1 MKKSFFILAAFSFF
15 LITLLPTN
23 MFAQGLLSGVDDKF
37 SRADSLRGSL
47 RAERTWYDVTFYDL
61 NITIDPDS
69 QSIAGYNTIHY
80 NVLKSYPVMQLDLF
94 DNLDIDSIIYKD
106 RALEYRREYN
116 AVFIEMGELVKPGEI
131 QQLTFYYSGK
141 PTVAKRAP
149 WDGGFVWDKDDNG
162 NHFVGVACQGFGASS
177 WWPNKDHQSD
187 EPDSMRIAGT
197 VPSDLVL
204 ASNGRLRDTIQK
216 DEDWTTYEW
225 FVSYPIN
232 NYGVSVTI
240 ADFVN
245 FNDSYESPTEGELDL
260 RYYVLS
266 YNLEKAKKQF
276 EQVGPMMECF
286 EDWLGPYPFWN
297 DGFALIETPYL
308 GMEHQSGIAYGNE
321 YLTGYAGTDFS
332 RIGLTFDYIIIHEA
346 GHEWWGNNL
355 TSEDIGDMWIHEGF
369 CTYSEALYVE
379 CMNGYETAMD
389 YVNAKKPT
397 ISNREPVQG
406 PYGVNQEG
414 AGDMYN
420 KGMLMLNTVRHAVGD
435 DGLWKE
441 ILKGLQIDYRHSIV
455 TRKDIVKYMNEKT
468 GKDLAPIFS
477 QYLDYTSVPQ
487 LQYKMTKKGKN
498 LIVDYRWEADAEGF
512 NLPFKY
518 KDHNGEWLTIY
529 PTSEWQTLKL
539 KKVKEKDLEW
549 AMRDF
554 YVVAKKVQD

>member
-1 MKKSFFILAAFSFF
+1 MKNYHSSFIINYFLILF
-15 LITLLPTN
+15 ITLLPLN
-23 MFAQGLLSGVDDKF
+23 MFAQGLLSGNNDTF
-37 SRADSLRGSL
+37 TRADSLRGSL

-61 NITIDPDS
+61 HIKVNPDEQTIE
-69 QSIAGYNTIHY
+69 GYNTIHY
-80 NVLKSYPVMQLDLF
+80 EVKESYPVMQLDLF
-94 DNLDIDSIIYKD
+94 DNLNIDSIIYKGQ
-106 RALEYRREYN
+106 ALKYKREYN

-131 QQLTFYYSGK
+131 QQLTFYYSGT

-187 EPDSMRIAGT
+187 EPDSMRISGT
-197 VPSDLVL
+197 IPSNLVL
-204 ASNGRLRDTIQK
+204 ASNGRLRNTI
-216 DEDWTTYEW
+216 EEGDWTTYEW

-232 NYGVSVTI
+232 NYGVSITI
-240 ADFVN
+240 GDLVN
-245 FNDSYESPTEGELDL
+245 FNDSYESETEGTLDL

-266 YNLEKAKKQF
+266 YNLDKAKKQF
-276 EQVGPMMECF
+276 EQVPPMMECY

-308 GMEHQSGIAYGNE
+308 GMEHQSGIAYGND

-355 TSEDIGDMWIHEGF
+355 TSFDIGDMWIHEGF

-379 CMNGYETAMD
+379 CINGYDTAMD

-397 ISNREPVQG
+397 ISNREPIQG

-420 KGMLMLNTVRHAVGD
+420 KGMLMLNTVRHAVGND
-435 DGLWKE
+435 DLWKE
-441 ILKGLQIDYRHSIV
+441 ILKGLQTDYRHSIV
-455 TRKDIVKYMNEKT
+455 TRKDIIKYINDKA
-468 GKDLAPIFS
+468 GKDLTPVFS
-477 QYLDYTSVPQ
+477 QYLDYTSIPQ
-487 LQYKMTKKGKN
+487 LQFKTTKKGKN

-518 KDHNGEWLTIY
+518 KDRNGNWQTIH
-529 PTSEWQTLKL
+529 PTLEWQSVKL
-539 KKVKEKDLEW
+539 KKMKEKNLEW
-549 AMRDF
+549 AMKEF
-554 YVVAKKVQD
+554 YVVVKNVK

>member
-1 MKKSFFILAAFSFF
+1 MKKSNIIFISLII
-15 LITLLPTN
+15 LITLLPVN

-47 RAERTWYDVTFYDL
+47 RAERTWFDVTFYDL

-94 DNLDIDSIIYKD
+94 DNLNIDSIIYKD
-106 RALEYRREYN
+106 RALEYKREYN
-116 AVFIEMGELVKPGEI
+116 AVFIEMGELVKPGEL

-216 DEDWTTYEW
+216 NEDWTTYEW

-276 EQVGPMMECF
+276 EQVGPMMACF
-286 EDWLGPYPFWN
+286 EEWLGPYPFWN

-308 GMEHQSGIAYGNE
+308 GMEHQSGIAYGNG

-435 DGLWKE
+435 DELWKE

-455 TRKDIVKYMNEKT
+455 TRDDIIKYMNDKT

-477 QYLDYTSVPQ
+477 QYLDYTSIPQ
-487 LQYKMTKKGKN
+487 LQYKVAKKGKN
-498 LIVDYRWEADAEGF
+498 LIVDYRWDADAEGF

-518 KDHNGEWLTIY
+518 KDRNGEWLTIY
-529 PTSEWQTLKL
+529 PTSEWQTVKI
-539 KKVKEKDLEW
+539 KKMKEKNLEW
-549 AMRDF
+549 SMREF
-554 YVVAKKVQD
+554 YVVMKEVE